1 MPILSITCKM
11 LLPDVEQKFPR
22 ERKQFK
28 IISEFVDISFV

>member
-11 LLPDVEQKFPR
+11 LLLDVEQKFPR

-28 IISEFVDISFV
+28 IISEFGEISFV